1 MQDTH
6 EKLVKATAIVEQVR
20 AADEDRDM
28 LQLQAAMAEGQAAS
42 LTIPSV
48 CYQMHFLWLAKEMA
62 TEKKFELWSD
72 LLMKGALSTPTLPR
86 RLRDFSQDLD
96 MLQKNQDQT
105 QKLIIITM
113 NIIIITRP
121 KIIIIRIIVIIIVII
136 MMIII
141 INRIK

>member
-6 EKLVKATAIVEQVR
+6 EKLVKAAAIVEQVR

-86 RLRDFSQDLD
+86 RLRDFSQDLEL
-96 MLQKNQDQT
+96 LQKAQDQT
-105 QKLIIITM
+105 QT
-113 NIIIITRP
+113 NISA
-121 KIIIIRIIVIIIVII
+121 
-136 MMIII
+136 
-141 INRIK
+141 

>member
-86 RLRDFSQDLD
+86 RLRDLSQDLD
-96 MLQKNQDQT
+96 MLQKT
-105 QKLIIITM
+105 
-113 NIIIITRP
+113 
-121 KIIIIRIIVIIIVII
+121 
-136 MMIII
+136 
-141 INRIK
+141 RIKRKQI